1 MQSIVAE
8 ASAIGASSSASAT
21 VRLAVLSALAGSA
34 FLGSYMVF
42 HALHVAGRDPSF
54 VRALTTIPLF
64 ATCEAALLAGSCL
77 GLALALALRD
87 FERSLRQLPRILFVV
102 VALFTLEILLFP

>member
-1 MQSIVAE
+1 MATLVALT
-8 ASAIGASSSASAT
+8 ST
-21 VRLAVLSALAGSA
+21 A

-54 VRALTTIPLF
+54 VLRLAKIPLF
-64 ATCEAALLAGSCL
+64 SSCEAALLAGSCL
-77 GLALALALRD
+77 GLSLALAVRD
-87 FERSLRQLPRILFVV
+87 FERLLTQLPRIVLTL